1 MKVERTVDSK
11 VKESLRPATPA
22 QSGIPIPLV
31 STSIGLEWW
40 MGAHAW
46 ILDAAFLKENEKRNR
61 DPSQQ
66 RLGKS

>member
-31 STSIGLEWW
+31 FMPEDRVLRTIVRNDKCTCMCG
-40 MGAHAW
+40 
-46 ILDAAFLKENEKRNR
+46 FLK
-61 DPSQQ
+61 PHP
-66 RLGKS
+66 